1 MSDQV
6 RTNAGQ
12 VREVMKRLGS
22 ATLAEVRAELPHI
35 DAVKVGAALDSL
47 HKMKDIRKE
56 PKKIEGARL
65 DGKRKLVTLYRYMKD
80 GGRQWSKTP
89 RPKAACK
96 TLRDVQPRA
105 AIASRT
111 KQRVKI
117 AHSGIEPG
125 FFTEL
130 MYAPSEKS
138 PTGWPPK
145 FVPSG
150 VVAAPK
156 IAQLQAILRLPNGME
171 SA

>member
-1 MSDQV
+1 
-6 RTNAGQ
+6 
-12 VREVMKRLGS
+12 
-22 ATLAEVRAELPHI
+22 
-35 DAVKVGAALDSL
+35 
-47 HKMKDIRKE
+47 MKDVRKASG
-56 PKKIEGARL
+56 KIEGARI
-65 DGKRKLVTLYRYMKD
+65 DGKRKRVTLYRYVKD
-80 GGRQWSKTP
+80 SGRQLAKNP

-125 FFTEL
+125 FFTAL
-130 MYAPSEKS
+130 MYAPSEEN
-138 PTGWPPK
+138 PTGWPPE

-150 VVAAPK
+150 VVSAPK